1 MENTALSVM
10 DKNKTALARSGKVE
24 NQDSLTA
31 WAQVYFQVHVVGAP
45 IKTQQA
51 KQRDLEKFL
60 QFFKT
65 EVGHDHI
72 DGWTPAGTKQ
82 FQQSLLKTLSPVT
95 GKPYQETTL
104 NRILATVRHFGRWV
118 YMQRPLL
125 AGNPFQG
132 VRDIQID
139 DPDWNGLT
147 QRQVLRL
154 KAACEQRIKACQ
166 RGDQNPLLETAV
178 FYVLLQTGLRESEL
192 VSLNCDQYNHR
203 GLHDVLRHKNKRVT
217 KKIPLP
223 AEAREFLDQYLK
235 TRGNVSDEA
244 PLFVSRYGKR
254 LATQDVRRICL
265 RLLNQATAFLSDD
278 EKFKFT
284 PHMLRHTF
292 LKRVTDKHGVH
303 FAQQMS
309 GNVSIRDIMRYAKSS
324 QQEIEQAVEELFQ

>member
-1 MENTALSVM
+1 MENTAIFVM
-10 DKNKTALARSGKVE
+10 DKNNQALTSPRGVAK
-24 NQDSLTA
+24 DSLSA

-45 IKTQQA
+45 LKTQQA
-51 KQRDLEKFL
+51 KRCDLEKFL

-72 DGWTPAGTKQ
+72 DGWTPAVTKQ
-82 FQQSLLKTLSPVT
+82 FQQSLLKTLSSIT

-104 NRILATVRHFGRWV
+104 NRILATLRHFGRWV
-118 YMQRPLL
+118 HTQRHLL

-132 VRDIQID
+132 VRDVQID
-139 DPDWNGLT
+139 NPDWNGLT
-147 QRQVLRL
+147 QRQVLHL

-166 RGDQNPLLETAV
+166 RADQNPFLETAV

-192 VSLNCDQYNHR
+192 VSLNRDQYNHR
-203 GLHDVLRHKNKRVT
+203 SLHDVLRNKNKRVS
-217 KKIPLP
+217 KKIPLS
-223 AEAREFLDQYLK
+223 AEASEFLERYLK
-235 TRGNVSDEA
+235 TRSDVKDEE
-244 PLFVSRYGKR
+244 PLFISRYGKR

-265 RLLNQATAFLSDD
+265 RLLNQATAFLSEE

-309 GNVSIRDIMRYAKSS
+309 GNVSIREIFRYAKPS
-324 QQEIEQAVEELFQ
+324 QQEIDQAVEELFQ